1 MTLPIRSDRPVSIGV
16 VVLTMGQRP
25 AELNRALRTLLQQQ
39 NVTLDVVVVG
49 NGWDP
54 TCLPEGVRALH
65 LPRNVGIP
73 AGRNAG
79 ASEVTGEFI
88 LFLDD
93 DSWLLSSTFLHDL
106 ARRLRADPELG
117 MIQPRIVDPDRRG
130 QEPGRWVPRIRKGD
144 PATSSAAFSVA
155 ETAVMLPRFAFDST
169 GGWPASFFYA
179 HEGIELAWRV
189 WDNGYRVEYH
199 GDLEVAHPVVSPT
212 RHADYLRLNA
222 RNRVWLARRCLRWP
236 FSWIYLAN
244 WTAIQV
250 FRSRDLEELR
260 LWFGGWRAGW
270 REDPWL
276 ANEDRHRL
284 SWRTM
289 LRMARHGRPPII

>member
-1 MTLPIRSDRPVSIGV
+1 MGSDRSFSIGV

-25 AELNRALRTLLQQQ
+25 AELTRALSTLLRQRD
-39 NVTLDVVVVG
+39 VTLDVVVVG
-49 NGWDP
+49 NAWAP
-54 TCLPEGVRALH
+54 TGLPEGVRGMH
-65 LPRNVGIP
+65 LPLNVGIP

-79 ASEVTGEFI
+79 APEVKGEFI
-88 LFLDD
+88 FFLDD
-93 DSWLLSSTFLHDL
+93 DSWILNSRFLYET

-144 PATSSAAFSVA
+144 PATRSVVFSVA
-155 ETAVMLPRFAFDST
+155 ETAVMLPRSVFDAT
-169 GGWPASFFYA
+169 GGWPDPFFYA

-189 WDNGYRVEYH
+189 WDCGYRVEYH
-199 GDLEVAHPVVSPT
+199 GDLEVAHPVVSPA

-222 RNRVWLARRCLRWP
+222 RNRVWLARGCLRWP
-236 FSWIYLAN
+236 VSWMYVVS

-250 FRSRDLEELR
+250 IRSRDLEELR
-260 LWFGGWRAGW
+260 LWFAGWSSGW
-270 REDPWL
+270 RENPWPS
-276 ANEDRHRL
+276 NERPRKL